1 MYWLKKEDLPLI
13 LFDIEKGSYGDQ
25 SIHIRWMSEK
35 TEDLPERISDESSL
49 EAWIQHRMI
58 PRNRA
63 FVEEILASQG
73 LKYKDMEGL
82 ITICKGLSVNDV
94 YWIVPEDFQGRF
106 DDYNLYDNSFSEAL
120 SLVAFT
126 GYLTTLKELSP
137 SPEMTTNGMLPKAW
151 RRLNDKLYLYDK
163 LRNQM
168 THTFIPGGD
177 LLLLNH
183 ADPAGRYQHLQYSG
197 GKLVLIADVFY
208 QDICQACRRLVN
220 HLKEGRIKPKN
231 IAFENEG

>member
-1 MYWLKKEDLPLI
+1 MYWLKKEDMPLI

-35 TEDLPERISDESSL
+35 TEDLPEMISDESSL

-126 GYLTTLKELSP
+126 GYSTTLKELSP
-137 SPEMTTNGMLPKAW
+137 SPEMTTNGMLPK
-151 RRLNDKLYLYDK
+151 
-163 LRNQM
+163 
-168 THTFIPGGD
+168 PGGD
-177 LLLLNH
+177 
-183 ADPAGRYQHLQYSG
+183 
-197 GKLVLIADVFY
+197 
-208 QDICQACRRLVN
+208 
-220 HLKEGRIKPKN
+220 
-231 IAFENEG
+231 